1 MDPIQNP
8 LFKEPIGSL
17 FRTKRQQLGLSIDDA
32 ARSLKYSA
40 HLVQAIESEQWQSLG
55 APVFAKSYVNSY
67 IKLLGLNPQVL
78 EEIPSMSQAPALK
91 SLTTVKVE
99 SSSKGSRWLLG
110 LLTVLGLSA
119 IVAYFGLRQ
128 KAPESVAL
136 DTLVSVPAV
145 RSTGAVSA
153 PAATASATGAAL
165 DTPPTGAV
173 TAVPTPPAL
182 PATAEVLITAAQDCW
197 VEVLGT
203 DKAVLFKGILSPGQE
218 VRQGLDKIGRIT
230 LGNASSAA
238 LSVNGT
244 ARDLNP
250 IIKGSVARFSLDA
263 EGEPVAV
270 TASTNIPVTHE

>member
-17 FRTKRQQLGLSIDDA
+17 FRSKRQQLGLSIDDA

-78 EEIPSMSQAPALK
+78 EEIPSMAQAPALK

-99 SSSKGSRWLLG
+99 SASNGSKWLLG

-128 KAPESVAL
+128 RTPESVAL
-136 DTLVSVPAV
+136 DTLVSAPAV
-145 RSTGAVSA
+145 QSPATTATPASVPSTTEPALVTPSVGDTAAVMTSA
-153 PAATASATGAAL
+153 
-165 DTPPTGAV
+165 
-173 TAVPTPPAL
+173 AL
-182 PATAEVLITAAQDCW
+182 PAAAEILVTATQDCW
-197 VEVLGT
+197 VEIL
-203 DKAVLFKGILSPGQE
+203 DSQNAILFKGTLAPGQE
-218 VRQGLDKIGRIT
+218 VRQPLAKIGRIT
-230 LGNASSAA
+230 LGNAGSAT

-244 ARDLNP
+244 TRDLSP
-250 IIKGSVARFSLDA
+250 LIKGSIARFSLDA
-263 EGEPVAV
+263 EGKPVAV
-270 TASTNIPVTHE
+270 LL

>member
-17 FRTKRQQLGLSIDDA
+17 FRSKRQQLGLSIDDA

-78 EEIPSMSQAPALK
+78 EEIPSMAQAPALK

-99 SSSKGSRWLLG
+99 SASKGSKWLLG
-110 LLTVLGLSA
+110 LLTVLGLAA

-128 KAPESVAL
+128 KTPESVAL

-145 RSTGAVSA
+145 QPTGTAAAPASIPSTTGSA
-153 PAATASATGAAL
+153 PVQQPAGDAVASVPIAA
-165 DTPPTGAV
+165 V
-173 TAVPTPPAL
+173 V
-182 PATAEVLITAAQDCW
+182 PATAEILITSTQDCW
-197 VEVLGT
+197 VEIL
-203 DKAVLFKGILSPGQE
+203 DSQNAILFKGTLAPGQE
-218 VRQGLDKIGRIT
+218 IRQPLAKIGRIT
-230 LGNASSAA
+230 LGNAGSAT
-238 LSVNGT
+238 LSVNGM
-244 ARDLNP
+244 ARDLTP
-250 IIKGSVARFSLDA
+250 LIKGSIARFSLDT
-263 EGEPVAV
+263 EGMPVAV
-270 TASTNIPVTHE
+270 LP

>member
-17 FRTKRQQLGLSIDDA
+17 FRTKRQQLGLSIDDV

-40 HLVQAIESEQWQSLG
+40 HLVQAIETEQWQSLG

-78 EEIPSMSQAPALK
+78 EEIPSMSQAPTLK

-99 SSSKGSRWLLG
+99 SASKGSRWLLG

-128 KAPESVAL
+128 NTPESVAL

-145 RSTGAVSA
+145 QSTGTIPA
-153 PAATASATGAAL
+153 PATASGPAPVTTPAGAA
-165 DTPPTGAV
+165 
-173 TAVPTPPAL
+173 TAVPTPPVM
-182 PATAEVLITAAQDCW
+182 PATAEVLITTTQDCW
-197 VEVLGT
+197 VEVLDT
-203 DKAVLFKGILSPGQE
+203 DKAVLFKGMLSPGQE
-218 VRQGLDKIGRIT
+218 VRQALDKIGRIT
-230 LGNASSAA
+230 LGNAGSAA
-238 LSVNGT
+238 LTVNGT

-270 TASTNIPVTHE
+270 APSNTIPVTNE